1 VRKLTIAT
9 AFIAAASFSSFAYA
23 SGAVTNVDASASVQ
37 VSGKSARI
45 QMPHEEFKH
54 FKGYYKLS
62 DGNFVRIYSRNDK
75 FYAQFDDGAKDEIV
89 PVGPTTFVGKSS
101 NVKLVF
107 NEVLDGREF
116 DVVMLAR

>member
-1 VRKLTIAT
+1 VRKLTIA
-9 AFIAAASFSSFAYA
+9 AFIAAASLSSFAHA
-23 SGAVTNVDASASVQ
+23 SGAVTKVDAGASVQ
-37 VSGKSARI
+37 VSGKSGRI
-45 QMPHEEFKH
+45 QMPHEEFRH

-75 FYAQFDDGAKDEIV
+75 FYAAFDDGAKDEIV
-89 PVGPTTFVGKSS
+89 AVGPTTFVGKNS

-107 NEVLDGREF
+107 NEVVDGQEH